1 MPESDKVDIGDLNK
15 RVTYQ
20 TKTSTRSFTSAG
32 QKIDTWD
39 EGTEYW
45 AKVEPL
51 SGRELW
57 TARQLQASTTH
68 RITMRNVGVAIKS
81 PNRFVLT
88 DPVFGTRYLYVE
100 SVYRIDELNEFLRIE
115 VSEPKDHA

>member
-20 TKTSTRSFTSAG
+20 TCTRAKTATSAG
-32 QKIDTWD
+32 QKIETWD
-39 EGTEYW
+39 EGTDYW

-57 TARQLQASTTH
+57 TARQLQASTTA
-68 RITMRNVGVAIKS
+68 RITMRNVGVAIK
-81 PNRFVLT
+81 PRDRFVLT
-88 DPVFGTRYLYVE
+88 DPVFGARYLYVE

-115 VSEPKDHA
+115 VSEPKDHT